1 MIYHFSKVSKN
12 IVTQCSLNFKSF
24 IMSNYPYREFVESVQ
39 SKNLDMNLRIQPL
52 LISSKVVSLSFENY
66 QEHLD
71 NIFILVDVAKICG
84 YDCNDLDK
92 FVKLVINLNRNCLDG
107 IKNLNCLHHYIQLGM
122 L

>member
-1 MIYHFSKVSKN
+1 
-12 IVTQCSLNFKSF
+12 
-24 IMSNYPYREFVESVQ
+24 MSNYPYREFVESVQ

-52 LISSKVVSLSFENY
+52 LISSKVVTLSFDNY

-71 NIFILVDVAKICG
+71 NIFILVDVAETCG
-84 YDCNDLDK
+84 YSCNDLDK